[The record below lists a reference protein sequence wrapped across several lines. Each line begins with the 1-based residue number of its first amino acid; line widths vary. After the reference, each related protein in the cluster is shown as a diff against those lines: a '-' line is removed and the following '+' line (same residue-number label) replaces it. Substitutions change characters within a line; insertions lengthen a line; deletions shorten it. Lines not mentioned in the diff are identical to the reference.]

1 MELTVF
7 LAKVLGIAMVVVGAA
22 IMLRRDYYLAVFGTF
37 AEQRMTRVVI
47 AIIELIA
54 ALSLVVAHTAWSPF
68 PAALISLIGWMAVV
82 EATACLLLPDAAI
95 RTMLA
100 QVNTPAWYLGGG
112 IFAIALGAYLAGF
125 GFGWW

>member
-82 EATACLLLPDAAI
+82 EATAYLLLPDAAI
-95 RTMLA
+95 RMMLA
-100 QVNTPAWYLGGG
+100 QVNTPAWYVGGG
-112 IFAIALGAYLAGF
+112 AFAIALGAYLAGF